1 MSLLTFK
8 QKFNIKYKQPKNK
21 ANSIE
26 EIARLSG
33 IKKSALLEIKKKGI
47 GAFYSNPSSVRPNVT
62 SAERWGIARVYSA
75 VMGGKASRVDYTEL
89 KRGRQK

>member
-75 VMGGKASRVDYTEL
+75 VMGGKASRVDYKEL
-89 KRGRQK
+89 QRGRQK

>member
-1 MSLLTFK
+1 MSKTLVNWVKYDRRLLFE
-8 QKFNIKYKQPKNK
+8 NECVHN
-21 ANSIE
+21 
-26 EIARLSG
+26 EISRLSG
-33 IKKSALLEIKKKGI
+33 IKQSALLNIKKKGI

-75 VMGGKASRVDYTEL
+75 VMGGKASKVDYTEL

>member
-21 ANSIE
+21 ANSME

-33 IKKSALLEIKKKGI
+33 IKKNELLNIKKKGI